1 MHDQNSQLFQL
12 STLLYPISQTAT
24 TFKKKKKNRNAL
36 KAPLS

>member
-24 TFKKKKKNRNAL
+24 TFKKKKNHNAL
-36 KAPLS
+36 KAPVS